1 MQKLDGYILT
11 SLLGPFG
18 FFALVFAGVIWL
30 TQALGLIDRVIADN
44 QSALVFLEFSTL
56 ILPRVLSMVLP
67 LAAFGATLYAV
78 NRLYAESELTVI
90 LAAGRSYFRLL
101 VPFVIFGAFVA
112 LLMLLVTLYLNPVSS
127 ARLAQRMFDI
137 RGEITNSFV
146 GEGEFVHP
154 SEGITLYVGDTSRQG
169 EMAEIFLNDQRD
181 AKQTVT
187 YSAQKALLLHDNSST
202 RMVMFDGIAQTL
214 DKTNDTLTSIKFS
227 QFVYDLSELIA
238 VRGQRTRSPAEY
250 FLPALLNPTVE
261 MLGTAHYARGDFEAQ
276 AHDQLAI
283 PLLTLAFPSLALASI
298 LSGPFRRGGIA
309 LRLAVA
315 VFGAAVIQLGTV
327 LAKSFVRANPDFAL
341 VSYLPAIVAALVAAF
356 LLLRA
361 GSSRQLLRKLSGQT

>member
-1 MQKLDGYILT
+1 
-11 SLLGPFG
+11 
-18 FFALVFAGVIWL
+18 
-30 TQALGLIDRVIADN
+30 
-44 QSALVFLEFSTL
+44 
-56 ILPRVLSMVLP
+56 
-67 LAAFGATLYAV
+67 
-78 NRLYAESELTVI
+78 
-90 LAAGRSYFRLL
+90 
-101 VPFVIFGAFVA
+101 
-112 LLMLLVTLYLNPVSS
+112 
-127 ARLAQRMFDI
+127 MFDI

-154 SEGITLYVGDTSRQG
+154 SEGITLYVGDTSREG

-181 AKQTVT
+181 PKQTVT

-238 VRGQRTRSPAEY
+238 VRGQRTRSPVEY
-250 FLPALLNPTVE
+250 FLPALLNPTAE
-261 MLGTAHYARGDFEAQ
+261 MLGTAHFARGDFEAQ

-283 PLLTLAFPSLALASI
+283 PLLTLVFPSLALASV

-327 LAKSFVRANPDFAL
+327 LAKSFVRTNPDFAL
-341 VSYLPAIVAALVAAF
+341 VSYLPALVAAMAAAF

-361 GSSRQLLRKLSGQT
+361 GSTRQFLLKMPGQA